1 MKFNK
6 VLKNLSTYEAGK
18 PIELVVREY
27 GIDPKEVVKLAS
39 NENPYGTSPKAVTK
53 IKNLV
58 KNMHLYPDDSMFELK
73 EALANKFKL
82 ESKNIIIGSG
92 SDQILEFAIH
102 AKCKKNQKF

>member
-39 NENPYGTSPKAVTK
+39 NENPYGTSPKVVAK
-53 IKNLV
+53 IENLA
-58 KNMHLYPDDSMFELK
+58 KNMYLYPDDSMFELK

-82 ESKNIIIGSG
+82 ESKNVIIGSG
-92 SDQILEFAIH
+92 SDQILEF
-102 AKCKKNQKF
+102 

>member
-1 MKFNK
+1 
-6 VLKNLSTYEAGK
+6 
-18 PIELVVREY
+18 
-27 GIDPKEVVKLAS
+27 
-39 NENPYGTSPKAVTK
+39 
-53 IKNLV
+53 
-58 KNMHLYPDDSMFELK
+58 MHLYPDDSMFELK